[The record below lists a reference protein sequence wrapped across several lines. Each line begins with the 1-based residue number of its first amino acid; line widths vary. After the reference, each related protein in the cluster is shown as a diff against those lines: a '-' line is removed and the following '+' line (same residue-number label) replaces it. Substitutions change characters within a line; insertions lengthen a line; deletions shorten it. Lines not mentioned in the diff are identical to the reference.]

1 MWLIGRGPG
10 MGVAS
15 CQTGKELS
23 MRSALLGLAVSS
35 LVALLAV
42 GFGCSGP
49 GLNAGGPEG
58 GSGGSSSGV
67 GGSGGQGNGQNGGMS
82 GSLGSGG
89 LHSGGMGGS
98 SSGGLS
104 SGEIT
109 GLGGTEA
116 ICPALPCPAN
126 PCPEGDTP
134 LALFDCNCSG
144 PCGCWQ
150 CVPAPESG
158 AGGVVSSGGVTG
170 KYAGQTP
177 VNHRPSDAQCPSQRG
192 AAPPFCA
199 GGTCTSQPYPYDAY
213 GLTSCYSDSQ
223 CTAGVNGRCFPGE
236 GMVSAGGCSYDECF
250 ADSGCGARTPCI
262 CRSSSTDNSAN
273 VCDVG
278 GNCAVDSD
286 CGPGGY
292 CSPSME
298 TCYSTNP
305 EAEVEGSNYGGP
317 NPYYCHT
324 ASDLCINDSDCATLD
339 AGTATTSSCPQYTP
353 CAYNAQD
360 NRWECTQLFCCLP

>member
-1 MWLIGRGPG
+1 MP
-10 MGVAS
+10 
-15 CQTGKELS
+15 T
-23 MRSALLGLAVSS
+23 ALLALAVSTS
-35 LVALLAV
+35 VALLAV
-42 GFGCSGP
+42 GCGCSGP

-58 GSGGSSSGV
+58 GNGGNGSGV

-82 GSLGSGG
+82 GS
-89 LHSGGMGGS
+89 
-98 SSGGLS
+98 GGLS
-104 SGEIT
+104 SGGIT
-109 GLGGTEA
+109 GLGGTEV

-134 LALFDCNCSG
+134 LALFDCDCSG

-158 AGGVVSSGGVTG
+158 TGGAVSSGGASGSSGTGGVVSSGGVTG

-177 VNHRPSDAQCPSQRG
+177 LNHRPSDAQCPSKRG
-192 AAPPFCA
+192 SAPLFCA
-199 GGTCTSQPYPYDAY
+199 GGTCTSQPYPSA
-213 GLTSCYSDSQ
+213 GFGSTSCFSDSQ
-223 CTAGVNGRCFPGE
+223 CKGGVNGRCFPGE
-236 GMVSAGGCSYDECF
+236 GLVSAGGCSYDECF
-250 ADSGCGARTPCI
+250 ADSGCGAKTPCI

-273 VCDVG
+273 ICDVG

-298 TCYSTNP
+298 ACYSTIP
-305 EAEVEGSNYGGP
+305 DVEAEGSSGP

-324 ASDLCINDSDCATLD
+324 SSDLCINDSDCPPLD
-339 AGTATTSSCPQYTP
+339 AGTASSFGTSTF
-353 CAYNAQD
+353 CAYNTQD
-360 NRWECTQLFCCLP
+360 NRWECTQLVCLPP

>member
-1 MWLIGRGPG
+1 MP
-10 MGVAS
+10 
-15 CQTGKELS
+15 T
-23 MRSALLGLAVSS
+23 ALLALAVSTS
-35 LVALLAV
+35 VALLAV
-42 GFGCSGP
+42 GCGCSGP

-58 GSGGSSSGV
+58 GNGGNGSGV

-82 GSLGSGG
+82 GS
-89 LHSGGMGGS
+89 
-98 SSGGLS
+98 GGLS
-104 SGEIT
+104 SGGIT
-109 GLGGTEA
+109 GLGGTEV

-134 LALFDCNCSG
+134 LALFDCDCSG

-158 AGGVVSSGGVTG
+158 TGGAVSSGGASGSSGTGGVVSSGGVTG

-177 VNHRPSDAQCPSQRG
+177 LNHRPSDAQCPSKRG
-192 AAPPFCA
+192 SAPLFCA
-199 GGTCTSQPYPYDAY
+199 GGTCTSQPYPSA
-213 GLTSCYSDSQ
+213 GFGSTSCSSDSQ
-223 CTAGVNGRCFPGE
+223 CKGGVNGRCFPGE
-236 GMVSAGGCSYDECF
+236 GLVSAGGCSYDECF